1 MTRWTDM
8 ADRMDK
14 LVIKKDGTA
23 TDIEYFMATHVPFQ
37 DLEFVEFG
45 ETESFVSSSNLH
57 LTEEEI
63 YERYI
68 VNKAN
73 KHQMLI
79 VRGTNGTGKSH
90 LICWLYNRL
99 TADRVN
105 YDDSREKVIF
115 AEAGQHDPRSHSAD
129 VGGGACT
136 GDGTPGEIQE
146 VL

>member
-73 KHQMLI
+73 KH
-79 VRGTNGTGKSH
+79 R
-90 LICWLYNRL
+90 C
-99 TADRVN
+99 
-105 YDDSREKVIF
+105 
-115 AEAGQHDPRSHSAD
+115 
-129 VGGGACT
+129 
-136 GDGTPGEIQE
+136 
-146 VL
+146 